1 MDKTRQMDIVSAAL
15 LNLTSVTMIGTG
27 GIGAATSLA
36 LAKLGIPR
44 MYLYDGDTVEDI
56 NIPTQ
61 LLKIS
66 DIGKVKVR
74 SVATTLTEFSDE
86 ITGIGCPY
94 RVEKDTLL
102 PDSTITISSVDSIT
116 SRKTIWEAV
125 TASNCRWYLDAR
137 MGAEVFQLY
146 TVDTVNPGW
155 YDDHLDTLNEDEV
168 PDEPCT
174 AKATIY
180 TAFMAAGHIA
190 HQVKRII
197 MGEPLPKVLIHDIQ
211 QLVMVIPAGH
221 INGQVDVGMFSH
233 VPKGT

>member
-1 MDKTRQMDIVSAAL
+1 MDIISAAL
-15 LNLTSVTMIGTG
+15 LNLTTVTMIGTG
-27 GIGAATSLA
+27 GIGAAAALA

-44 MYLYDGDTVEDI
+44 FYLYDDDTIEDI

-66 DIGKVKVR
+66 DIGMLKVH
-74 SVATTLTEFSDE
+74 SVGRMLKEFSDE
-86 ITGIGCPY
+86 VTGEGYSY
-94 RVEKDTLL
+94 RVVEKTNL
-102 PDSTITISSVDSIT
+102 PASTVTISSVDTIT
-116 SRKTIWEAV
+116 ARKAIWEAV
-125 TASNCRWYLDAR
+125 AASNCRWYLDAR

-146 TVDTVNPGW
+146 TVDTANPGW
-155 YDDHLDTLNEDEV
+155 YTDHLDTLNEDEI

-197 MGEPLPKVLIHDIQ
+197 MDEPLPKVLIHDIQ
-211 QLVMVIPAGH
+211 QLVMVMPAGN
-221 INGQVDVGMFSH
+221 I
-233 VPKGT
+233 

>member
-1 MDKTRQMDIVSAAL
+1 MDKTRQMDIVDAAL
-15 LNLTSVTMIGTG
+15 LNMTTVTMIGVG

-44 MYLYDGDTVEDI
+44 MYLYDGDVIEDV

-66 DIGKVKVR
+66 DIGKSKVR

-94 RVEKDTLL
+94 RVEENTPLL
-102 PDSTITISSVDSIT
+102 ESTIIISSVDTIT
-116 SRKTIWEAV
+116 ARKAIWEAV
-125 TASNCRWYLDAR
+125 AASNCRWYLDAR

-146 TVDTVNPGW
+146 TVDTADPGW
-155 YDDHLDTLNEDEV
+155 YTDHLDTLHEDDI

-197 MGEPLPKVLIHDIQ
+197 MGQTLPKVLIHDIQ
-211 QLVMVIPAGH
+211 QLVMVMPAGN
-221 INGQVDVGMFSH
+221 INGQLKGGMFSH
-233 VPKGT
+233 IPKGV

>member
-1 MDKTRQMDIVSAAL
+1 MDKTRQMDIISAAL
-15 LNLTSVTMIGTG
+15 LNMTTVTMIGVG

-44 MYLYDGDTVEDI
+44 IYLYDNDTIEDI

-66 DIGKVKVR
+66 DIGMKKVH
-74 SVATTLTEFSDE
+74 SVGRMLKEFSDE
-86 ITGIGCPY
+86 ISGEGYSY
-94 RVEKDTLL
+94 RVDQKTNLEDV
-102 PDSTITISSVDSIT
+102 TIIISSVDTIT
-116 SRKTIWEAV
+116 ARKAIWEAV
-125 TASNCRWYLDAR
+125 VASNCRWYLDAR

-146 TVDTVNPGW
+146 TVDTVDSGW
-155 YDDHLDTLNEDEV
+155 YTDHLDTLHEDEV

-190 HQVKRII
+190 HQVKRIV
-197 MGEPLPKVLIHDIQ
+197 MGQSLPKVLIHDIQ
-211 QLVMVIPAGH
+211 QLVMVMPAGN
-221 INGQVDVGMFSH
+221 INGHSMG
-233 VPKGT
+233 